1 MDTIVTV
8 VAWKYSQWVNGVQ
21 SVIIIGKYLKPLW
34 LVNKLVFHMGQPK
47 QLVDQDLVGVRDRF
61 GLMIFTVK
69 EMKQV
74 CLTVIRTIP
83 MESITVD
90 TIMMLVQSV
99 YQSVSYEHYGIRSYQ
114 VTTNIH

>member
-8 VAWKYSQWVNGVQ
+8 VAWKSSQWVNGVQ
-21 SVIIIGKYLKPLW
+21 SVIIIGKYPKPLW

-61 GLMIFTVK
+61 GLTTFTVK
-69 EMKQV
+69 EMKQA

-83 MESITVD
+83 LESITVD
-90 TIMMLVQSV
+90 IIMMLVQSA
-99 YQSVSYEHYGIRSYQ
+99 YQSVSSKHCGIA
-114 VTTNIH
+114 IK